1 MLKPPRHLLA
11 AALLAAVGVVGCT
24 TGLPPDVADLNV
36 VDVANRFAL
45 NVPPGWTVR
54 QVGGSTAAILLGPEP
69 ACPVGRSPDGVRPNL
84 NVVVEP
90 TAVTATLE
98 QVVQSNRRRLEEFR
112 GFTLLDF
119 SPRALADGRRAH
131 LITFEHN
138 AFGRPLRQQ
147 QLVVL
152 ARGKIYTLTATTSPE
167 DFAANQPRFETVW
180 RSFRAGW

>member
-1 MLKPPRHLLA
+1 MLKPLRHLLA
-11 AALLAAVGVVGCT
+11 AALLAAVGGCT
-24 TGLPPDVADLNV
+24 AVLPPDVADLDV
-36 VDVANRFAL
+36 VDCANRFAM

-54 QVGGSTAAILLGPEP
+54 QAGGSTAAILLGPE
-69 ACPVGRSPDGVRPNL
+69 SPDGVRPNL

-90 TAVTATLE
+90 AAITATLE
-98 QVVQSNRRRLEEFR
+98 QVIQSNRRRLEELQ
-112 GFTLLDF
+112 GFVLVAS

-147 QLVVL
+147 QLIVL
-152 ARGKIYTLTATTSPE
+152 AHGKIYTLTATTSPE
-167 DFAANQPRFETVW
+167 DFAADPMRFETVW

>member
-11 AALLAAVGVVGCT
+11 AALLAAVGVGGCT
-24 TGLPPDVADLNV
+24 IGLPPDVADLNV
-36 VDVANRFAL
+36 IDVANRFAL
-45 NVPPGWTVR
+45 NVPPDWTVR
-54 QVGGSTAAILLGPEP
+54 QAGRTAAILLGPE
-69 ACPVGRSPDGVRPNL
+69 SPDGIRPNL

-119 SPRALADGRRAH
+119 SPRALADGRRAL

-167 DFAANQPRFETVW
+167 DFAANQPRFEIVW

>member
-11 AALLAAVGVVGCT
+11 AALLAAVGVGGCT
-24 TGLPPDVADLNV
+24 IGLPPDVADLNV

-54 QVGGSTAAILLGPEP
+54 QAGGSTAAILLGPE
-69 ACPVGRSPDGVRPNL
+69 SPDGIRPNL

-98 QVVQSNRRRLEEFR
+98 QVVQSNRQRLEEFR

-119 SPRALADGRRAH
+119 SPRALADGRRAL

-167 DFAANQPRFETVW
+167 DFTANPMRFETVW